1 MKKTLTIVFITI
13 LGIVSVIIYS
23 KFRIS
28 SFEPQ
33 YIGFLTVENSTVI
46 KQLDTILQKTNIA
59 SIRGDKELAKC
70 LEEQVKSLQQ
80 LSLIAITDNEYSVLI
95 AAKKDKVINQ
105 KIFDAII
112 TDISQKKLLPAT
124 TFPQITRYY
133 SNTKYY
139 FFIYTGSQYSIITT
153 YSFVLP
159 KNLLIKLAL
168 ENLLIV
174 IVFVIIG
181 TAIIITLQKKAAE
194 PAIAK
199 AEKTHA
205 KPQTSNPIESLCQQ
219 YAIASVTIAQ
229 QNKKGLVKTIYSYP
243 DTKQTLHLQQEIIN
257 ELTSGTHILAEKNTV
272 LIFYNDATQL
282 FFRLARRDSFKGK
295 MIKEIEGFINNN
307 TQSILQFLKKKK

>member
-1 MKKTLTIVFITI
+1 MKKTLTIVFITV
-13 LGIVSVIIYS
+13 LCIVSVIIYS

-46 KQLDTILQKTNIA
+46 KQLDAILQKTNLA

-95 AAKKDKVINQ
+95 ATKKDKVINQ

-124 TFPQITRYY
+124 TFPQLTRYY

-139 FFIYTGSQYSIITT
+139 FFIYTGAQYSIITM

-168 ENLLIV
+168 ENLLIA
-174 IVFVIIG
+174 IVFIIIG
-181 TAIIITLQKKAAE
+181 TGIIITLQKKAAE
-194 PAIAK
+194 PVVAK
-199 AEKTHA
+199 AEKTFA

-219 YAIASVTIAQ
+219 YTIASVTIAQ

-272 LIFYNDATQL
+272 LLFYNDATQL